1 MTMTVT
7 ARLRNQSTRYSGDV
21 SEGRQ
26 PVDPAPRSADAVD
39 VVLDFLNSVD
49 VECGTDE
56 MRDGGSWDAWIAGR
70 PCFADLPAEGA
81 DGVRRARPL
90 RDYLRARALGEQAT
104 APSPVAVD
112 VTFGGVDGSAVL
124 RGAGTTGRVAASVAE
139 LVLDGRWPRV
149 KICPADDCRWA
160 FYDRSRNSSRQWCSM
175 AVCGNRA
182 KARNHRL
189 RAAGEVH

>member
-1 MTMTVT
+1 MAVT

-90 RDYLRARALGEQAT
+90 RDYLRAGALGEQAT

-139 LVLDGRWPRV
+139 LPGRRLPMGVLRQVPQLIPAVVLDGGLRQPRQG
-149 KICPADDCRWA
+149 PQPPPQGCR
-160 FYDRSRNSSRQWCSM
+160 
-175 AVCGNRA
+175 
-182 KARNHRL
+182 
-189 RAAGEVH
+189 